1 MTETERMYAYF
12 ICSIP
17 MIGGVRAGQ
26 LLSRFGDPQGV
37 YEAGTAGWREILNDS
52 VVEYMDRQKKSGNL
66 EEEYHSLGEKQIGLV
81 LQEEEGFPQKLL
93 EIPDP
98 PYGLFYKGKL
108 PEQKQPSVAVIGAR
122 ECSEYG
128 RFVSVVREYR
138 SSAEWQGESMGSASR
153 QRFWQ
158 EGHPTE
164 CWDAEWISV
173 IPARTGNCTRN

>member
-1 MTETERMYAYF
+1 
-12 ICSIP
+12 

-37 YEAGTAGWREILNDS
+37 YEAGTAGWREILSDS

-122 ECSEYG
+122 EIWADT
-128 RFVSVVREYR
+128 SVVREYR
-138 SSAEWQGESMGSASR
+138 
-153 QRFWQ
+153 
-158 EGHPTE
+158 
-164 CWDAEWISV
+164 
-173 IPARTGNCTRN
+173 

>member
-37 YEAGTAGWREILNDS
+37 YEAGTAGWREILSDS

-108 PEQKQPSVAVIGAR
+108 PEQKPAVGGGHW
-122 ECSEYG
+122 S
-128 RFVSVVREYR
+128 
-138 SSAEWQGESMGSASR
+138 
-153 QRFWQ
+153 QRVF
-158 EGHPTE
+158 GIRTF
-164 CWDAEWISV
+164 CGG
-173 IPARTGNCTRN
+173 RTGQIPR